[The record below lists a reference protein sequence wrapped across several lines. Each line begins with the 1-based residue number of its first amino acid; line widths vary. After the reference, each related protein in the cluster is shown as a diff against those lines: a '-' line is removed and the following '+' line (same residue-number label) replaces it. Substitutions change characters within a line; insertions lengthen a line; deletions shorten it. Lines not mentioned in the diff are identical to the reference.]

1 MEFNDNPEINPF
13 VPTIPKYPLTKP
25 RARPKNNP
33 FPLGRNDYSELS
45 FKTTTKSKPRPKYYP
60 QLQFNPFKGNEK
72 VPFKKEKDR
81 VPPVNQGLKN
91 DRNISKNKCSRDK
104 NDEDNKN
111 LRPNINIY
119 YICDGSFLNNSPFQN
134 RNIHCQ
140 TESNKRE
147 KEKQD
152 KQSIFSPM
160 LKKKEKENENKYMMD
175 NDAPAPAIA
184 PNDPVSDLSDNFE
197 KMKLADKLENPFKII
212 LNREKK
218 NDERIFTN
226 NMADHLGD
234 YYID

>member
-1 MEFNDNPEINPF
+1 MEFNENPKINPF

-25 RARPKNNP
+25 SARQNNNP
-33 FPLGRNDYSELS
+33 FPFGRNDYSELS
-45 FKTTTKSKPRPKYYP
+45 SKTSIKSKPRPKYYP
-60 QLQFNPFKGNEK
+60 QLEFNLFKGNER
-72 VPFKKEKDR
+72 VPFKKDKDR
-81 VPPVNQGLKN
+81 VPRSNQGLKN
-91 DRNISKNKCSRDK
+91 DRSISKNKCSR
-104 NDEDNKN
+104 DEDNKN

-119 YICDGSFLNNSPFQN
+119 YICDGSFLKNSPFQN
-134 RNIHCQ
+134 RNIHCE

-147 KEKQD
+147 KKKED
-152 KQSIFSPM
+152 NPSIFNAM
-160 LKKKEKENENKYMMD
+160 LKKKEKENKNIMD

-212 LNREKK
+212 LNKEKK

-226 NMADHLGD
+226 NIEDHLGD